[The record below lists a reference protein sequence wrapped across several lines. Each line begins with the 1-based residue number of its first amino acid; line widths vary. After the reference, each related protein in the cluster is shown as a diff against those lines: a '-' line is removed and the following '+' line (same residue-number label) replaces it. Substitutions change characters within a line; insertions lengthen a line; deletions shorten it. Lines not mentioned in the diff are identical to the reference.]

1 EALAGAPLDTA
12 AKEYSP
18 KVRQLVRDIAGL
30 TLLEVADLNALLKET
45 LKIPDVG
52 VMPAGAAALLP
63 SQAAPQEEEQEVSL
77 KKEKTHF
84 TVRLTELKPADKV
97 KLIKEVKNFVPGV
110 NLVQAKKLVES
121 LPQDIKANASKEEAE
136 KIKAAL
142 EAAGGTTQ
150 QEVKMRMM
158 GMAMRVIRTDGFLAL
173 YNGLSA
179 SLCRQMTYSLTRFA
193 IYETARD
200 RLGQGSQGPPP
211 FYQKVLLG
219 AVGGE
224 LCAEGSFS
232 PGSLRLEEPPDPS
245 LSLATGFTGGFV
257 GTPADM
263 VNVRSPRA
271 LTPPPLA
278 PSSYSHALD
287 GMYRVFRE
295 EGLRKLFS
303 GATMASSRGA
313 LVTVGQLSCYDQAK
327 QLVLTTGLLSDNIF
341 THFLA
346 SFIAGGCATF
356 LCQPLDVLKT
366 RLMNSQGEYRG
377 VTHCAV
383 ETAKLGPLA
392 FYKGFVPAA
401 IRLIPHTVLTFVF
414 LEQLRKYFGIKVI
427 T

>member
-1 EALAGAPLDTA
+1 QD
-12 AKEYSP
+12 
-18 KVRQLVRDIAGL
+18 
-30 TLLEVADLNALLKET
+30 
-45 LKIPDVG
+45 
-52 VMPAGAAALLP
+52 
-63 SQAAPQEEEQEVSL
+63 EEEIPL

-84 TVRLTELKPADKV
+84 TVRLTEMKPTDKV

-121 LPQDIKANASKEEAE
+121 LPQEIKANASKEEAE

-158 GMAMRVIRTDGFLAL
+158 GMAMHVIRTDGFLAL

-179 SLCRQMTYSLTRFA
+179 SVCRQMTYSLTRFA

-200 RLGQGSQGPPP
+200 RLSQGNKGPPP
-211 FYQKVLLG
+211 FYQKVMMG
-219 AVGGE
+219 ALGGE
-224 LCAEGSFS
+224 LGRWVFQARAPSGWRS
-232 PGSLRLEEPPDPS
+232 PLTPS
-245 LSLATGFTGGFV
+245 SLAAGFTGGLV
-257 GTPADM
+257 GTPADL
-263 VNVRSPRA
+263 VNVRSPQT
-271 LTPPPLA
+271 LTPSLLA

-295 EGLRKLFS
+295 EGLKKLFS

-313 LVTVGQLSCYDQAK
+313 LVTVGQLACYDQAK

-377 VTHCAV
+377 VAHCAM

-401 IRLIPHTVLTFVF
+401 VRLIPHTILTFVF
-414 LEQLRKYFGIKVI
+414 LEQLRKHFGIKV
-427 T
+427 TT

>member
-1 EALAGAPLDTA
+1 
-12 AKEYSP
+12 
-18 KVRQLVRDIAGL
+18 Q
-30 TLLEVADLNALLKET
+30 ET

-52 VMPAGAAALLP
+52 VMPAAAAASLLP
-63 SQAAPQEEEQEVSL
+63 AQAAPKEEEEMVPI

-84 TVRLTELKPADKV
+84 TVRLTDLKATDKV

-121 LPQDIKANASKEEAE
+121 LPQEIKANASKEEAE

-158 GMAMRVIRTDGFLAL
+158 GMAMHVIRTDGFLAL

-179 SLCRQMTYSLTRFA
+179 SLCRQMTYSLTRFG
-193 IYETARD
+193 IYETAKN
-200 RLGQGSQGPPP
+200 RLGQGGQGPPP

-219 AVGGE
+219 AAGGE
-224 LCAEGSFS
+224 PGSGALG
-232 PGSLRLEEPPDPS
+232 PGSLRMGELLTQLFFGHRFHWRRTVLIQIY
-245 LSLATGFTGGFV
+245 LSA
-257 GTPADM
+257 
-263 VNVRSPRA
+263 
-271 LTPPPLA
+271 
-278 PSSYSHALD
+278 
-287 GMYRVFRE
+287 
-295 EGLRKLFS
+295 EGLKKLFS
-303 GATMASSRGA
+303 GASLASGRGA

-327 QLVLTTGLLSDNIF
+327 QLVLSTGLLSDNVF
-341 THFLA
+341 THFLS

-366 RLMNSQGEYRG
+366 RLMNSHGEYRG
-377 VTHCAV
+377 VAHCAM

-401 IRLIPHTVLTFVF
+401 VRLIPQTVLTFLF
-414 LEQLRKYFGIKVI
+414 LEQLRKYFGIKV
-427 T
+427 TT

>member
-1 EALAGAPLDTA
+1 
-12 AKEYSP
+12 
-18 KVRQLVRDIAGL
+18 Q
-30 TLLEVADLNALLKET
+30 ET

-52 VMPAGAAALLP
+52 VMPAAAAASVLP
-63 SQAAPQEEEQEVSL
+63 AQAAPQEEEVVPI

-84 TVRLTELKPADKV
+84 TVRLTELKATDKV

-121 LPQDIKANASKEEAE
+121 LPQEIKANASKEEAE

-158 GMAMRVIRTDGFLAL
+158 GMAMHVIRTDGFLAL

-179 SLCRQMTYSLTRFA
+179 SLCRQMTYSLTRFG
-193 IYETARD
+193 IYETAKNY
-200 RLGQGSQGPPP
+200 LGQGNKGPPP
-211 FYQKVLLG
+211 FYEKVLLG
-219 AVGGE
+219 A
-224 LCAEGSFS
+224 A
-232 PGSLRLEEPPDPS
+232 
-245 LSLATGFTGGFV
+245 AGFTGGFV

-263 VNVRSPRA
+263 VNVRMQNDMKQ
-271 LTPPPLA
+271 PPA
-278 PSSYSHALD
+278 QRRNYSHALD
-287 GMYRVFRE
+287 GMYRVLRE
-295 EGLRKLFS
+295 EGLKKLFS
-303 GATMASSRGA
+303 GASVASCRGA

-327 QLVLTTGLLSDNIF
+327 QLVLATGFLSDNVF
-341 THFLA
+341 THFLS

-366 RLMNSQGEYRG
+366 RLMNSHGEYRN
-377 VTHCAV
+377 VTHCAM

-401 IRLIPHTVLTFVF
+401 VRLIPQTVLTFVF
-414 LEQLRKYFGIKVI
+414 LEQLRKYFGIKV
-427 T
+427 

>member
-1 EALAGAPLDTA
+1 GASRAGRGGRAPL
-12 AKEYSP
+12 S
-18 KVRQLVRDIAGL
+18 RGR
-30 TLLEVADLNALLKET
+30 
-45 LKIPDVG
+45 
-52 VMPAGAAALLP
+52 
-63 SQAAPQEEEQEVSL
+63 PQDEEEEMAPAR
-77 KKEKTHF
+77 KEKTLF
-84 TVRLTELKPADKV
+84 TVRLTELKAADKV
-97 KLIKEVKNFVPGV
+97 KLIKEVKNFVPGI

-121 LPQDIKANASKEEAE
+121 LPQEIKANAPKEEAE

-150 QEVKMRMM
+150 QEVKMRMT
-158 GMAMRVIRTDGFLAL
+158 GMALRVIRADGVLAL

-200 RLGQGSQGPPP
+200 HLGRGTQGPPP

-219 AVGGE
+219 AVGG
-224 LCAEGSFS
+224 
-232 PGSLRLEEPPDPS
+232 
-245 LSLATGFTGGFV
+245 FTGGFV

-263 VNVRSPRA
+263 VNVRMQNDMKQPAHLRRN
-271 LTPPPLA
+271 
-278 PSSYSHALD
+278 YSHALD
-287 GMYRVFRE
+287 GMYRVLRE
-295 EGLRKLFS
+295 EGLKKLFS

-377 VTHCAV
+377 VSHCAM

-401 IRLIPHTVLTFVF
+401 IRLVPHTVLTFVF
-414 LEQLRKYFGIKVI
+414 LEQLRKYFGIKVV

>member
-52 VMPAGAAALLP
+52 VMPAAAAASLLP
-63 SQAAPQEEEQEVSL
+63 AQAAPQEEEEVVPL

-84 TVRLTELKPADKV
+84 TVRLTELKATDKV
-97 KLIKEVKNFVPGV
+97 KLIKEVKNFVPGI

-121 LPQDIKANASKEEAE
+121 LPQEIKANASKEEAE

-150 QEVKMRMM
+150 QEVKMRMT
-158 GMAMRVIRTDGFLAL
+158 GMAMHVIRTDGFLAL

-179 SLCRQMTYSLTRFA
+179 SLCRQMTYSLTRFG
-193 IYETARD
+193 IYETAKSH
-200 RLGQGSQGPPP
+200 LGQGKQGPPP
-211 FYQKVLLG
+211 FYQKVLL
-219 AVGGE
+219 A
-224 LCAEGSFS
+224 
-232 PGSLRLEEPPDPS
+232 
-245 LSLATGFTGGFV
+245 ATGGFAGGFV

-271 LTPPPLA
+271 LTSFPLA

-295 EGLRKLFS
+295 EGLKKLFS
-303 GATMASSRGA
+303 GASVASGRGA

-327 QLVLTTGLLSDNIF
+327 QLVLATGLLSDNIF
-341 THFLA
+341 THFLS
-346 SFIAGGCATF
+346 SFIAGICATF
-356 LCQPLDVLKT
+356 LCQPLDVVKT
-366 RLMNSQGEYRG
+366 RLMNSHGEYRG
-377 VTHCAV
+377 VVHCAV

-401 IRLIPHTVLTFVF
+401 VRLIPHTVLTFVF
-414 LEQLRKYFGIKVI
+414 LEQLRKNFGIKV
-427 T
+427 TT